1 MDDILSLALES
12 SGIPSE
18 PGKQGTR
25 GVVPNPS
32 LEALFS
38 VPSDRS
44 GPDVGAL
51 LATASSSAPTVQ
63 EKGMDSGGSS
73 EQSTATSELPPMD
86 INPFASTHFGGS
98 QKFSL
103 EEVLDV
109 VLNEPPAM
117 SAVETNEST
126 GIAQLFDS
134 SSPLEMDPS
143 LSSELDMALNTALFG
158 STGLPST
165 PSDSRT
171 ALHDTFLPS
180 RATSMPQMGR
190 QTPASAVSLPSTAR
204 HSVATPSPLVHSTV
218 APWQPPHPAMIAPVR
233 GVSQPAFIPGIMA
246 ASSRTPGLAPAVR
259 PPL

>member
-18 PGKQGTR
+18 PGKQGTH

-63 EKGMDSGGSS
+63 EREMDSGDST

-98 QKFSL
+98 KKFSL

-117 SAVETNEST
+117 GAVKTNEST
-126 GIAQLFDS
+126 DIAQLFHS
-134 SSPLEMDPS
+134 SSPLEMDSS
-143 LSSELDMALNTALFG
+143 LSSELDMALNSALFG
-158 STGLPST
+158 STDLPSN

-180 RATSMPQMGR
+180 CATSMPQMDR
-190 QTPASAVSLPSTAR
+190 QTPASVLSAAR
-204 HSVATPSPLVHSTV
+204 YTVATPSPLVHSTV
-218 APWQPPHPAMIAPVR
+218 ATWQPPYSAMTAPVR
-233 GVSQPAFIPGIMA
+233 GGSQPAFIPGVAA